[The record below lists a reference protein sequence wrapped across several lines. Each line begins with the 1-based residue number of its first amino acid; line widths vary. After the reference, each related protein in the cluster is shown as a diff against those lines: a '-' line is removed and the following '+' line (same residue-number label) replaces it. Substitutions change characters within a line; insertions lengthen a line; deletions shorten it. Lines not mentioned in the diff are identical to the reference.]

1 MSIHKIFV
9 VQCDTCH
16 IQHAVADAKSA
27 VDAARR
33 VAIATDDTGILHFAH
48 LREKGFSKQTPAEL
62 KHQCQ
67 ACFAQSR
74 TTT

>member
-33 VAIATDDTGILHFAH
+33 VAIATDDTGILHFVH
-48 LREKGFSKQTPAEL
+48 LREKGFYKQKPTESQ
-62 KHQCQ
+62 HQCQ